1 MGWLKY
7 LLLFLLFFIIG
18 FSVRFLFFGLYQIPE
33 GKEYFQELPLIQD
46 QGGSETPELAWQ
58 NYLNALKNNDIES
71 ALQQVWPYERGR
83 VRDFLSRL
91 REVNYLNE
99 FVKNIKERG
108 LQKRNENLYEIK
120 ITSFITNE
128 VQYAYSGNWNL
139 VVPEDN
145 GPVDGGYKIKLNPHN
160 QRWYIS
166 FFGDQF

>member
-71 ALQQVWPYERGR
+71 ALQQVWPYERGKMEER
-83 VRDFLSRL
+83 LFELANEEYLSLYVDSFSIDAIKPINDFVYEAVGKRYLSEEYQKIIL
-91 REVNYLNE
+91 GYVPFESGS
-99 FVKNIKERG
+99 KSINI
-108 LQKRNENLYEIK
+108 
-120 ITSFITNE
+120 
-128 VQYAYSGNWNL
+128 
-139 VVPEDN
+139 
-145 GPVDGGYKIKLNPHN
+145 KIKLNPHN